1 MEYGFYRETE
11 GIWRLKVPFD
21 TVYTSVFLVV
31 TDEKRIL
38 VDCATTREDVDLR
51 IAPACRALGYDLGEI
66 DVLVLTHWHDDHAG
80 GKTRILEL
88 APSIEI
94 VTDVRELTAEI
105 ATYPMA
111 GHTEGCIG
119 VLDMR
124 TRTLISGDGLQGAG
138 VDKYRATFENRA
150 AYRQTLVRLEAEEKV
165 ESILFSHAYEPWLCD
180 RIEGRANVLS
190 CLRECEKY
198 V

>member
-1 MEYGFYRETE
+1 M
-11 GIWRLKVPFD
+11 
-21 TVYTSVFLVV
+21 
-31 TDEKRIL
+31 
-38 VDCATTREDVDLR
+38 DCATTREDVDLR

-80 GKTRILEL
+80 GKARILEL
-88 APSIEI
+88 APNIEI
-94 VTDVRELTAEI
+94 VTDVRELAAEVS
-105 ATYPMA
+105 TYPLA

-124 TRTLISGDGLQGAG
+124 ARTLISGDGLQGAG

-150 AYRQTLVRLEAEEKV
+150 AYRETLARLRADRVIEN
-165 ESILFSHAYEPWLCD
+165 ILFSHAYEPWFCD
-180 RIEGRANVLS
+180 RIEGRERVLS
-190 CLRECEKY
+190 CLRECESY

>member
-1 MEYGFYRETE
+1 M
-11 GIWRLKVPFD
+11 
-21 TVYTSVFLVV
+21 
-31 TDEKRIL
+31 
-38 VDCATTREDVDLR
+38 
-51 IAPACRALGYDLGEI
+51 
-66 DVLVLTHWHDDHAG
+66 
-80 GKTRILEL
+80 EL

-138 VDKYRATFENRA
+138 VDKYRCTLASPEDYRETLA
-150 AYRQTLVRLEAEEKV
+150 AIRRDERIET
-165 ESILFSHAYEPWLCD
+165 ILLSHAYEPWYTD
-180 RIEGRANVLS
+180 VIRGRAAVVD
-190 CLRECEKY
+190 CVDRCEKIAFASSKKQ
-198 V
+198 

>member
-1 MEYGFYRETE
+1 M
-11 GIWRLKVPFD
+11 
-21 TVYTSVFLVV
+21 
-31 TDEKRIL
+31 
-38 VDCATTREDVDLR
+38 
-51 IAPACRALGYDLGEI
+51 
-66 DVLVLTHWHDDHAG
+66 LVLTHWHDDHAG

-94 VTDVRELTAEI
+94 VTDVRKLTAEI